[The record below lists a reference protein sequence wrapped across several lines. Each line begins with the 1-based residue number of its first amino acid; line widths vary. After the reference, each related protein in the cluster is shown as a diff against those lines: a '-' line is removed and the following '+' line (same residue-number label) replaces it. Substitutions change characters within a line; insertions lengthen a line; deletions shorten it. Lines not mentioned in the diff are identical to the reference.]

1 MTFTLRLSDS
11 ENPQLRSEAPVVSSH
26 SSLRAAR
33 RAFFRQQIGAGRQ
46 GYHCEAFIWDE
57 EHDCLVPDSDLVDS

>member
-1 MTFTLRLSDS
+1 MTFTLRLSNS

-33 RAFFRQQIGAGRQ
+33 RAFFGDDWRRAPRLPLRGIYLG
-46 GYHCEAFIWDE
+46 
-57 EHDCLVPDSDLVDS
+57 